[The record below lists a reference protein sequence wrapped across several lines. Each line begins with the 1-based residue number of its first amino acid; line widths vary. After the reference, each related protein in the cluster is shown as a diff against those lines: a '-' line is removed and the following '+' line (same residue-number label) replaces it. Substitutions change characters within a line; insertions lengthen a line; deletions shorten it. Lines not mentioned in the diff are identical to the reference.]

1 MEGCDHMSELR
12 EMMLRYRATENISQR
27 ELARRANLA
36 VQTINNIEREL
47 QNPSELTKMKLRML
61 IEGNE

>member
-1 MEGCDHMSELR
+1 MSELR
-12 EMMLRYRATENISQR
+12 EMMLKYRAMENISQR

-36 VQTINNIEREL
+36 VQTVNNIEREL

-61 IEGNE
+61 LEGKE